1 VGSVRYLEDD
11 ILHKSFLASSRK
23 AVLWV
28 GLLAFMAGC
37 SGFRTA
43 VIPGVDDTLDQGKDA
58 PVLSEGMVAKVHL
71 LTGETL
77 KGEVVRF
84 DTEVLTIGR
93 VGNYGFEETDVL
105 FSEIEMIEVES
116 IAKGTEGVARAGG
129 VVLMVLA
136 GLLVLVMVGCAVG
149 DCNFGGE

>member
-1 VGSVRYLEDD
+1 LEND
-11 ILHKSFLASSRK
+11 ILHKSILASWRK
-23 AVLWV
+23 AVLWA

-37 SGFRTA
+37 SGYRTA
-43 VIPGVDDTLDQGKDA
+43 VIPGMDDPMEQGKDE

-71 LTGETL
+71 LTGDTL

-116 IAKGTEGVARAGG
+116 IAKEAEGVARAGG
-129 VVLMVLA
+129 IVLMVLA

-149 DCNFGGE
+149 DCNFAVE